1 MSYFKGITKIT
12 KELYVEK
19 LAKGEIDPDRL
30 YFVYDADGNYTR
42 EEIDALFVTLENALQ
57 SSVAD
62 IVARISELDE
72 KKATVVYVDDSIKAL
87 LGGEVDEAYDTFKEI
102 QDLMKED
109 DAAAAALIKSVN
121 KNATDIETVA
131 QKTETFET
139 EISVLKE
146 QKANADNVYTKK
158 EVEQA
163 HDDLTS
169 EIQSVKSV
177 LESAD
182 TELQETLQNSVS
194 AINKSV
200 SELDKKK
207 YDKTGGIIE
216 GNVSI
221 QGNLSVAGT
230 TTTQD
235 TETLCVK
242 DNVVVANSNGVKLI
256 EEGGFAIR
264 TDTTN
269 VYGIMYDPV
278 GDGVKIG
285 LGTFDE
291 NGKFIF
297 TGGEAQFLATRADEI
312 ADGNLPKWNNEKKRF
327 DDSGEKIEDFQKSK
341 DETLETKVKEVAGA
355 INEVNEKTDGNANS
369 LTALVEALAEL
380 MPEVVRVY

>member
-30 YFVYDADGNYTR
+30 YFVYDADNNYTR

-62 IVARISELDE
+62 INAGIAALDE
-72 KKATVVYVDDSIKAL
+72 K
-87 LGGEVDEAYDTFKEI
+87 
-102 QDLMKED
+102 
-109 DAAAAALIKSVN
+109 
-121 KNATDIETVA
+121 
-131 QKTETFET
+131 
-139 EISVLKE
+139 
-146 QKANADNVYTKK
+146 KANADNVYTK
-158 EVEQA
+158 E
-163 HDDLTS
+163 
-169 EIQSVKSV
+169 
-177 LESAD
+177 ESDA
-182 TELQETLQNSVS
+182 TYAALQEDLQSSVS
-194 AINKSV
+194 AINEGI

-207 YDKTGGIIE
+207 YDKTGGIVT
-216 GNVSI
+216 GDVAI

-230 TTTQD
+230 TTQKD
-235 TETLCVK
+235 TETLRVQ
-242 DNVVVANSNGVKLI
+242 DNVIVANANGVELI
-256 EEGGFAIR
+256 EEGGFAIK

-269 VYGIMYDPV
+269 VYGIMYDPI

-297 TGGEAQFLATRADEI
+297 TEGEAQFLATRADEI

-327 DDSGEKIEDFQKSK
+327 DDSGEKIEDFQKST
-341 DETLETKVKEVAGA
+341 DETLETTAKQVAGA
-355 INEVNEKTDGNANS
+355 INEVNEKTNENANS

-380 MPEVVRVY
+380 MPEVVRLY

>member
-87 LGGEVDEAYDTFKEI
+87 FGGEVDEAYDTFKEI

-109 DAAAAALIKSVN
+109 DEAAAALIKSVN

-146 QKANADNVYTKK
+146 QKANA
-158 EVEQA
+158 
-163 HDDLTS
+163 
-169 EIQSVKSV
+169 
-177 LESAD
+177 
-182 TELQETLQNSVS
+182 
-194 AINKSV
+194 
-200 SELDKKK
+200 
-207 YDKTGGIIE
+207 
-216 GNVSI
+216 
-221 QGNLSVAGT
+221 
-230 TTTQD
+230 
-235 TETLCVK
+235 
-242 DNVVVANSNGVKLI
+242 
-256 EEGGFAIR
+256 
-264 TDTTN
+264 
-269 VYGIMYDPV
+269 
-278 GDGVKIG
+278 
-285 LGTFDE
+285 
-291 NGKFIF
+291 
-297 TGGEAQFLATRADEI
+297 
-312 ADGNLPKWNNEKKRF
+312 
-327 DDSGEKIEDFQKSK
+327 
-341 DETLETKVKEVAGA
+341 
-355 INEVNEKTDGNANS
+355 
-369 LTALVEALAEL
+369 ALVEALAEL